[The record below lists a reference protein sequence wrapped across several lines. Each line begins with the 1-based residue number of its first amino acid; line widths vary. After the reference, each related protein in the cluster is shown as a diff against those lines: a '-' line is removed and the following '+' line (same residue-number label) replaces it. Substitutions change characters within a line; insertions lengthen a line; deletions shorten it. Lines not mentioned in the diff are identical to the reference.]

1 MAGSASIFRI
11 TTTGDTEATART
23 ANQIIEFNDGTN
35 PDARSFL
42 ETARWHW
49 IEDTSLHPNPLK
61 ALNKIQDGL
70 LGTRELIL
78 TGWFEDPDN
87 AVGIV
92 RISNWMKE
100 AKTNASLP
108 NARFGVRIDDLSNL
122 DINPSASTAYMLY
135 DAEVEIPRDHPFEA
149 NFTLKLWLVGTH
161 P

>member
-1 MAGSASIFRI
+1 MAGTASIFRI
-11 TTTGDTEATART
+11 AVTGETEVDAVT

-42 ETARWHW
+42 ETATWQW
-49 IEDTSLHPNPLK
+49 IEDTSAHPNPNK

-70 LGTRELIL
+70 LATREVTL

-87 AVGIV
+87 AGGIAK
-92 RISNWMKE
+92 ISNWMKD

-108 NARFGVRIDDLSNL
+108 NGRFGVRIDDLSTL
-122 DINPSASTAYMLY
+122 DINPSAATAYLLH
-135 DAEVEIPRDHPFEA
+135 DANVEIPRDHPFEA
-149 NFTLKLWLVGTH
+149 NFTLKLYLVGTH